1 MPGTIANQDI
11 AGVSPPPRPMRERI
25 AIVFADIVGYSRLM
39 ATDEARTYSAWMEV
53 LSRLLRPEAE
63 KAQGRIVQVMGDG
76 VLAEFGDAADALAW
90 AEAAQRGLRERPAL
104 AADDTPLALRIAIH
118 RGEVTRNGDNIFG
131 EDVNTAARLQ
141 EHAEP
146 GGILLSAAA
155 RAELGRHWAR
165 PMRDLGYLALKN
177 IDRPVQGFAVGATP
191 PPAVTPA
198 SPGGAVLPS
207 IAVLPFR
214 TPPDDA
220 EDAYFAEG
228 VVEDIIVSLAGLREL
243 TVIARSSTAAACTA
257 TRDVREIGGMLGA
270 RYVLGGSVTR
280 RGGRVR
286 VAAELAETAEGSTLW
301 VERAEAPTAALFD
314 LQDRLVE
321 RVVAGLA
328 PQLRQAELLRAL
340 RKRPGNITAYDW
352 WLRAIDLMGSLDRER
367 FLGARTALDRALEAD
382 PHFAMAAAWSA
393 QWCTLAVGQAWAED
407 TAAISERAAV
417 MARRALAADPG
428 NALALALAG
437 HLHAYLLRDP
447 AGALAHFEAALVACP
462 NLARAWMYSA
472 ATLSYLGRG
481 GEAVQHAE
489 RAMRLSPMDQWRF
502 QFSCFRGLAHYANNE
517 PEAAL
522 HWLAVSFAENPNY
535 ISTPKLLA
543 AANAASGRIAAAEAA
558 ARLLLEREPGFRI
571 GPYMRAR
578 QPFHDRRIAERFR
591 NDLARAGLPG

>member
-1 MPGTIANQDI
+1 MSDTIADQNI
-11 AGVSPPPRPMRERI
+11 AGTPPPGSKRERI
-25 AIVFADIVGYSRLM
+25 AIAFADIVGYSRLM
-39 ATDEARTYSAWMEV
+39 GADETRTYAAWMEV

-76 VLAEFGDAADALAW
+76 VLTEFGSTADAIGW
-90 AEAAQRGLRERPAL
+90 AEAVQRGLREHPAL

-118 RGEVTRNGDNIFG
+118 LGEVTRNGGNIFG
-131 EDVNTAARLQ
+131 DDVNTAARLQ
-141 EHAEP
+141 DYAEP

-155 RAELGRHWAR
+155 RAELGQHWAR

-177 IDRPVQGFAVGATP
+177 IDRPVQGFAVGPAAPPAATP
-191 PPAVTPA
+191 AGPA
-198 SPGGAVLPS
+198 GATLPS

-214 TPPDDA
+214 TPPGDT

-228 VVEDIIVSLAGLREL
+228 VVEDIVVSLAGLREL
-243 TVIARSSTAAACTA
+243 VVIARSSAAAA
-257 TRDVREIGGMLGA
+257 SAPRRDVREIGGMLGA
-270 RYVLGGSVTR
+270 RYVLSGNVTR
-280 RGGRVR
+280 RGERVR
-286 VAAELAETAEGSTLW
+286 VAAELAETTDGVTLW
-301 VERAEAPTAALFD
+301 VERAEGPTAALFD

-328 PQLRQAELLRAL
+328 PQLRSAELQRAL
-340 RKRPGNITAYDW
+340 RKRPGSITAYDW

-367 FLGARTALDRALEAD
+367 FLGARTTLDRSLEAD

-393 QWCTLAVGQAWAED
+393 QWCTLAIGQAWAED
-407 TAAISERAAV
+407 TAAIIDRAV
-417 MARRALAADPG
+417 GMARRALAADPG
-428 NALALALAG
+428 NALALALTG

-447 AGALAHFEAALVACP
+447 AGALAHFEAALAACP

-481 GEAVQHAE
+481 GEAVAHAE

-517 PEAAL
+517 PEAAV
-522 HWLAVSFAENPNY
+522 HWLSVSFAENPNY
-535 ISTPKLLA
+535 ISTPKLLTA
-543 AANAASGRIAAAEAA
+543 ASAASGRIEAAQEA

-571 GPYMRAR
+571 EPYMRDR
-578 QPFHDRRIAERFR
+578 QPFRDRRVAERYR
-591 NDLARAGLPG
+591 NDLVRAGLPG